1 MEEYRLV
8 MQYKNPE
15 GRFIN
20 NDIIISGK
28 IMVPK
33 EIVDLGLRHTDQIEI
48 LQKIQDSI
56 LNKQSEYLKEDINYC
71 PYYMTIFLN

>member
-20 NDIIISGK
+20 NDIYSVQNK
-28 IMVPK
+28 IRRF
-33 EIVDLGLRHTDQIEI
+33 ESDNIEI
-48 LQKIQDSI
+48 F
-56 LNKQSEYLKEDINYC
+56 C
-71 PYYMTIFLN
+71 H

>member
-1 MEEYRLV
+1 MQEYRLV

-20 NDIIISGK
+20 NDVIISGK
-28 IMVPK
+28 IMKPK
-33 EIVDLGLRHTDQIEI
+33 KIVDLGFRHNDQIEI

-56 LNKQSEYLKEDINYC
+56 LTKQSKYLK
-71 PYYMTIFLN
+71 

>member
-1 MEEYRLV
+1 MCYTKKITSIVVKIMEEYRLV

-56 LNKQSEYLKEDINYC
+56 LVVRQV
-71 PYYMTIFLN
+71 F